1 MATVKPFRA
10 LRPAAAVAAE
20 FASLPYDVMDTTEA
34 REMVAQNP
42 RSFLRVTRAEVDL
55 PPETDPHAPAVYAQA
70 GQKLAE
76 YVADGLLRQDET
88 ACYYVYRQ
96 KMGDFV
102 QTGLAAVCS
111 VAEYEAGIVRRHE
124 LTRPDKEQ
132 DRVDHILATGA
143 QTGPVFLV
151 YRQDPVITAAV
162 AKVTAGEPDY
172 DFVAADGIAHT
183 LWVMDDPAAVAAV
196 EQAFAAKERLYIA
209 DGHHRAAAAARVSRL
224 SGGREAGLFLTVLF
238 PDNEVHILDYNR
250 VIYDWG
256 DLAGVEEFLNRIAAK
271 FIVEPIRAKVANTGK
286 PDRLHMFGMY
296 LDGAWY
302 RLTPKPGSFD
312 HNDKLARLDVNILQN
327 NLLGPILG
335 IADPRIDKRI
345 GFVGGIRGM
354 AELRRLVDS
363 GRAVVAFSLYPTS
376 IGELMAVADAG
387 DIMPPKSTWFEPKL
401 RDGVVIHT
409 LD

>member
-10 LRPAAAVAAE
+10 LRPVAAVAAE
-20 FASLPYDVMDTTEA
+20 FASLPYDVMDTAEA
-34 REMVAQNP
+34 REMVAQKP

-55 PPETDPHAPAVYAQA
+55 PPATDPHAPAVYAQA
-70 GQKLAE
+70 GKKLAE
-76 YVADGLLRQDET
+76 YVADGLLQREET

-96 KMGDFV
+96 KMGEFV
-102 QTGLAAVCS
+102 QTGLAAVCT
-111 VAEYEAGIVRRHE
+111 VAEYEAGIVRKHE

-132 DRVDHILATGA
+132 DRVDHILGTGA

-151 YRQDPVITAAV
+151 YRQDPVIAAEV
-162 AKVTAGEPDY
+162 AKVTAGAPVY
-172 DFVAADGIAHT
+172 DFTAEDGIHHT
-183 LWVMDDPAAVAAV
+183 LWVMEDPTAIAAVA
-196 EQAFAAKERLYIA
+196 QAFAAKERLYIA

-224 SGGREAGLFLTVLF
+224 SAGKQAGSFLTVLF

-256 DLAGVEEFLNRIAAK
+256 GLTTEDFLKRIAAK
-271 FIVEPIRAKVANTGK
+271 FIVEPIRADVANTGK
-286 PDRLHMFGMY
+286 PDRLHTFGMY

-312 HNDKLARLDVNILQN
+312 HNDKLSRLDVNILQN

-335 IADPRIDKRI
+335 IVDPRTDKRI

-354 AELRRLVDS
+354 AELRRMVDS
-363 GRAVVAFSLYPTS
+363 GRAEVAFSLYPTS

-401 RDGVVIHT
+401 RDGIVIHT

>member
-10 LRPAAAVAAE
+10 LRPVAAVAAE
-20 FASLPYDVMDTTEA
+20 FASLPYDVMDTAEA
-34 REMVAQNP
+34 REMAAQKP

-55 PPETDPHAPAVYAQA
+55 PPETDPHALEVYAQA
-70 GQKLAE
+70 GKKLAE
-76 YVADGLLRQDET
+76 YVADGLLQREET

-96 KMGDFV
+96 KMGEFV
-102 QTGLAAVCS
+102 QTGLAAVCN
-111 VAEYEAGIVRRHE
+111 VAEYEAGIVRKHE

-132 DRVDHILATGA
+132 DRVDHILGTGA

-151 YRQDPVITAAV
+151 YRQDPAIAAEV
-162 AKVTAGEPDY
+162 AKVTAGAPVY
-172 DFVAADGIAHT
+172 DFTAEDGIRHT
-183 LWVMDDPAAVAAV
+183 LWVMEDPAAIAAV

-224 SGGREAGLFLTVLF
+224 SAGKQAGSFLTVLF

-256 DLAGVEEFLNRIAAK
+256 GLTDGEFLNRIAAK
-271 FIVEPIRAKVANTGK
+271 FIVEPIRANVATTGK

-312 HNDKLARLDVNILQN
+312 HNDKLASLDVNILQN
-327 NLLGPILG
+327 NLLGPVLG
-335 IADPRIDKRI
+335 IADPRTDKRI

-401 RDGVVIHT
+401 RDGIVIHT

>member
-10 LRPAAAVAAE
+10 LRPVAAVAAE
-20 FASLPYDVMDTTEA
+20 FASLPYDVMDTAEA
-34 REMVAQNP
+34 REMVAQKP

-55 PPETDPHAPAVYAQA
+55 PPATDPHAPAVYAQA
-70 GQKLAE
+70 GKKLAE
-76 YVADGLLRQDET
+76 YVADGLLQREET

-96 KMGDFV
+96 KMGEFV
-102 QTGLAAVCS
+102 QTGLAAVCN
-111 VAEYEAGIVRRHE
+111 VAEYEAGIVRKHE

-132 DRVDHILATGA
+132 DRVDHILGTGA

-151 YRQDPVITAAV
+151 YRRDPVIAAEV
-162 AKVTAGEPDY
+162 AKVTTGEPVY
-172 DFVAADGIAHT
+172 DFTAEDGIRHT
-183 LWVMDDPAAVAAV
+183 LWVMDDPAAIAAV
-196 EQAFAAKERLYIA
+196 AQAFAAKERLYIA

-224 SGGREAGLFLTVLF
+224 SAGKQAGSFLTVLF

-256 DLAGVEEFLNRIAAK
+256 GLTDEEFLNRIAAK
-271 FIVEPIRAKVANTGK
+271 FIVEPIRANVATTGK

-312 HNDKLARLDVNILQN
+312 HNDKLASLDVNILQN

-335 IADPRIDKRI
+335 IADPRTDKRI

-401 RDGVVIHT
+401 RDGIVIHT

>member
-10 LRPAAAVAAE
+10 LRPVAAVAAE
-20 FASLPYDVMDTTEA
+20 FASLPYDVMDTAEA
-34 REMVAQNP
+34 REMVAQKP

-55 PPETDPHAPAVYAQA
+55 LPETDPHTPEVYAQA
-70 GQKLAE
+70 GKKLAE
-76 YVADGLLRQDET
+76 YVADGLLQREET

-96 KMGDFV
+96 KMGEFV
-102 QTGLAAVCS
+102 QTGLAAVCQT
-111 VAEYEAGIVRRHE
+111 AEYEAGIVRKHE

-132 DRVDHILATGA
+132 DRVDHILGTGA

-151 YRQDPVITAAV
+151 YRQDPAIAAEV
-162 AKVTAGEPDY
+162 AKVTAGEPVY
-172 DFVAADGIAHT
+172 DFTAEDGIRHT
-183 LWVMDDPAAVAAV
+183 LWVMDDPAAITAV

-224 SGGREAGLFLTVLF
+224 SAGKQAGSFLTVLF

-250 VIYDWG
+250 VIFDWG
-256 DLAGVEEFLNRIAAK
+256 DLTTEDFLKRIAAK
-271 FIVEPIRAKVANTGK
+271 FIVEPIRANVANTGK
-286 PDRLHMFGMY
+286 PDRLHTFGLY

-312 HNDKLARLDVNILQN
+312 HNDKLASLDVNILQN
-327 NLLGPILG
+327 NLLGPVLG
-335 IADPRIDKRI
+335 IADPRTDKRI

-354 AELRRLVDS
+354 VELRRLVDS

-401 RDGVVIHT
+401 RDGIVIHT

>member
-10 LRPAAAVAAE
+10 LRPVAAVAAE
-20 FASLPYDVMDTTEA
+20 FASLPYDVMDTAEA
-34 REMVAQNP
+34 REMVAQKP

-55 PPETDPHAPAVYAQA
+55 LPETDPHTPEVYAQA
-70 GQKLAE
+70 GKKLAE
-76 YVADGLLRQDET
+76 YVADGLLQREET

-96 KMGDFV
+96 KMGEFV
-102 QTGLAAVCS
+102 QTGLAAVCQT
-111 VAEYEAGIVRRHE
+111 AEYEAGIVRKHE

-132 DRVDHILATGA
+132 DRVDHILGTGA

-151 YRQDPVITAAV
+151 YRQDPAIAAEV
-162 AKVTAGEPDY
+162 AKVTAGEPVY
-172 DFVAADGIAHT
+172 DFTAEDGIRHT
-183 LWVMDDPAAVAAV
+183 LWVMDDPAAITAV

-224 SGGREAGLFLTVLF
+224 SAGKQAGSFLTVLF

-250 VIYDWG
+250 VIFDWG
-256 DLAGVEEFLNRIAAK
+256 GLTTEVFLKRIAAK
-271 FIVEPIRAKVANTGK
+271 FIVEPIRANVANTGK
-286 PDRLHMFGMY
+286 PDRLHTFGLY

-312 HNDKLARLDVNILQN
+312 HNDKLASLDVNILQN
-327 NLLGPILG
+327 NLLGPVLG
-335 IADPRIDKRI
+335 IADPRTDKRI

-354 AELRRLVDS
+354 VELRRLVDS

-401 RDGVVIHT
+401 RDGIVIHT

>member
-10 LRPAAAVAAE
+10 LRPVAAVAAE
-20 FASLPYDVMDTTEA
+20 FASLPYDVMDTAEA
-34 REMVAQNP
+34 REMVAQKP

-70 GQKLAE
+70 GKKLAE
-76 YVADGLLRQDET
+76 YVADGLLQREET

-96 KMGDFV
+96 KMGEFV
-102 QTGLAAVCS
+102 QTGLAAVCT
-111 VAEYEAGIVRRHE
+111 VAEYEAGIVRKHE

-132 DRVDHILATGA
+132 DRVDHILGTGA

-151 YRQDPVITAAV
+151 YRQDPVIAAEV
-162 AKVTAGEPDY
+162 AKVTAGAPVY
-172 DFVAADGIAHT
+172 DFTAEDGIHHT
-183 LWVMDDPAAVAAV
+183 LWVMEDPTAIAAVA
-196 EQAFAAKERLYIA
+196 QAFAAKERLYIA

-224 SGGREAGLFLTVLF
+224 SAGKQAGSFLTVLF

-250 VIYDWG
+250 VIFDWG
-256 DLAGVEEFLNRIAAK
+256 GLTTEDFLKRIAAK
-271 FIVEPIRAKVANTGK
+271 FIVEPIRANVANTGK
-286 PDRLHMFGMY
+286 PDRLHTFGLY

-312 HNDKLARLDVNILQN
+312 HNDKLASLDVNILQN
-327 NLLGPILG
+327 NLLGPVLG
-335 IADPRIDKRI
+335 IADPRTDKRI

-354 AELRRLVDS
+354 VELRRLVDS

-401 RDGVVIHT
+401 RDGIVIHT

>member
-10 LRPAAAVAAE
+10 LRPVAAVAAE
-20 FASLPYDVMDTTEA
+20 FASLPYDVMDTAEA
-34 REMVAQNP
+34 REMTAQKP

-55 PPETDPHAPAVYAQA
+55 PPETDPHAPEVYAQA
-70 GQKLAE
+70 GKKLAE
-76 YVADGLLRQDET
+76 YVADGLLQREET

-96 KMGDFV
+96 KMGEFV
-102 QTGLAAVCS
+102 QTGLAAVCQT
-111 VAEYEAGIVRRHE
+111 AEYEAGIVRKHE

-132 DRVDHILATGA
+132 DRVDHILGTGA

-151 YRQDPVITAAV
+151 YRQDPVIAAEV
-162 AKVTAGEPDY
+162 AKVTAGEPVY
-172 DFVAADGIAHT
+172 DFTAEDGIRHT
-183 LWVMDDPAAVAAV
+183 LWVMDDPAATAAV

-224 SGGREAGLFLTVLF
+224 SAGKQAGSFLTVLF

-250 VIYDWG
+250 VVYDWG
-256 DLAGVEEFLNRIAAK
+256 GLNAEEFLNRIAMK
-271 FIVEPIRAKVANTGK
+271 FIVEPIRANVATTGK

-312 HNDKLARLDVNILQN
+312 HNDKLASLDVNILQN

-335 IADPRIDKRI
+335 IADPRTDKRI

-401 RDGVVIHT
+401 RDGIVIHT

>member
-10 LRPAAAVAAE
+10 LRPVAAVAAE
-20 FASLPYDVMDTTEA
+20 FASLPYDVMDTAEA
-34 REMVAQNP
+34 REMVAQKP

-55 PPETDPHAPAVYAQA
+55 PPATDPHAPEVYAQA
-70 GQKLAE
+70 GKKLAE
-76 YVADGLLRQDET
+76 YVADSLLQREET

-96 KMGDFV
+96 KMGEFV
-102 QTGLAAVCS
+102 QTGLAAVCN
-111 VAEYEAGIVRRHE
+111 VAEYEAGIVRKHE

-132 DRVDHILATGA
+132 DRVDHILGTGA

-151 YRQDPVITAAV
+151 YRRDPVIAAEV
-162 AKVTAGEPDY
+162 AKVTTGEPVY
-172 DFVAADGIAHT
+172 DFTAEDGIRHT
-183 LWVMDDPAAVAAV
+183 LWVMDDPAAIAAV

-224 SGGREAGLFLTVLF
+224 SAGKQAGSFLTVLF

-256 DLAGVEEFLNRIAAK
+256 GLTDEEFLNRIAAK
-271 FIVEPIRAKVANTGK
+271 FIVEPIRANVATTGK

-312 HNDKLARLDVNILQN
+312 HNDKLASLDVNILQN

-335 IADPRIDKRI
+335 IADPRTDKRI

-401 RDGVVIHT
+401 RDGIVIHT

>member
-10 LRPAAAVAAE
+10 LRPVAAVAAE
-20 FASLPYDVMDTTEA
+20 FASLPYDVMDTAEA
-34 REMVAQNP
+34 REMVAQKP

-55 PPETDPHAPAVYAQA
+55 LPETDPHTPEVYAQA
-70 GQKLAE
+70 GKKLAE
-76 YVADGLLRQDET
+76 YVADGLLQREET

-96 KMGDFV
+96 KMGEFV
-102 QTGLAAVCS
+102 QTGLAAVCQT
-111 VAEYEAGIVRRHE
+111 AEYEAGIVRKHE

-132 DRVDHILATGA
+132 DRVDHILGTGA

-151 YRQDPVITAAV
+151 YRQDPAIAAEV
-162 AKVTAGEPDY
+162 AKVTAGEPVY
-172 DFVAADGIAHT
+172 DFTAEDGIRHT
-183 LWVMDDPAAVAAV
+183 LWVMDDPAAITAV

-224 SGGREAGLFLTVLF
+224 SAGKQAGSFLTVLF

-250 VIYDWG
+250 VIFDWG
-256 DLAGVEEFLNRIAAK
+256 GLTTEDFLKRIAAK
-271 FIVEPIRAKVANTGK
+271 FIVEPIRANVANTGK
-286 PDRLHMFGMY
+286 PDRLHTFGLY

-312 HNDKLARLDVNILQN
+312 HNDKLASLDVNILQN
-327 NLLGPILG
+327 NLLGPVLG
-335 IADPRIDKRI
+335 IADPRTDKRI
-345 GFVGGIRGM
+345 GVVGGIRGM
-354 AELRRLVDS
+354 VELRRLVDS

-401 RDGVVIHT
+401 RDGIVIHT

>member
-10 LRPAAAVAAE
+10 LRPVAAVAAE
-20 FASLPYDVMDTTEA
+20 FASLPYDVMDTAEA
-34 REMVAQNP
+34 REMVAQKP

-55 PPETDPHAPAVYAQA
+55 PPETDPHAPAVYVQA
-70 GQKLAE
+70 GKKLAE
-76 YVADGLLRQDET
+76 YVADGLLQREET

-96 KMGDFV
+96 KMGEFV
-102 QTGLAAVCS
+102 QTGLAAVCQT
-111 VAEYEAGIVRRHE
+111 AEYEAGIVRKHE

-132 DRVDHILATGA
+132 DRVDHILGTGA

-151 YRQDPVITAAV
+151 YRQDPAIAAEV
-162 AKVTAGEPDY
+162 AKVTAGEPVY
-172 DFVAADGIAHT
+172 DFTAEDGIRHT
-183 LWVMDDPAAVAAV
+183 LWVMDDSAAIAAV

-224 SGGREAGLFLTVLF
+224 SAGKQAGSFLTVLF

-256 DLAGVEEFLNRIAAK
+256 GLTTEDFLKRIAAK
-271 FIVEPIRAKVANTGK
+271 FIVEPIRADVANTGK
-286 PDRLHMFGMY
+286 PDRLHTFGMY

-312 HNDKLARLDVNILQN
+312 HNDKLSRLDVNILQN

-335 IADPRIDKRI
+335 IVDPRTDKRI

-354 AELRRLVDS
+354 AELRRMVDS
-363 GRAVVAFSLYPTS
+363 GRAEVAFSLYPTS

-401 RDGVVIHT
+401 RDGIVIHT

>member
-10 LRPAAAVAAE
+10 LRPVAAVAAE
-20 FASLPYDVMDTTEA
+20 FASLPYDVMDTAEA
-34 REMVAQNP
+34 REMVAQKP

-55 PPETDPHAPAVYAQA
+55 PPETDPHAPEVYAQA
-70 GQKLAE
+70 GKKLAE
-76 YVADGLLRQDET
+76 YVADGLLQREET

-96 KMGDFV
+96 KMGEFV
-102 QTGLAAVCS
+102 QTGLAAVCN
-111 VAEYEAGIVRRHE
+111 VAEYEAGIVRKHE

-132 DRVDHILATGA
+132 DRVDHILGTGA

-151 YRQDPVITAAV
+151 YRQDPVIAAEV
-162 AKVTAGEPDY
+162 AKVTAGAPVY
-172 DFVAADGIAHT
+172 DFTAEDGIHHT
-183 LWVMDDPAAVAAV
+183 LWVMEDPTAIAAVA
-196 EQAFAAKERLYIA
+196 QAFAAKERLYIA

-224 SGGREAGLFLTVLF
+224 SAGKQAGSFLTVLF

-256 DLAGVEEFLNRIAAK
+256 GLTTEDFLKRIAAK
-271 FIVEPIRAKVANTGK
+271 FIVEPIRADVANTGK
-286 PDRLHMFGMY
+286 PDRLHTFGMY

-312 HNDKLARLDVNILQN
+312 HNDKLSRLDVNILQN

-335 IADPRIDKRI
+335 IVDPRTDKRI

-354 AELRRLVDS
+354 AELRRMVDS
-363 GRAVVAFSLYPTS
+363 GRAEVAFSLYPTS

-401 RDGVVIHT
+401 RDGIVIHT

>member
-10 LRPAAAVAAE
+10 LRPVAAVAAE
-20 FASLPYDVMDTTEA
+20 FASLPYDVMDTAEA
-34 REMVAQNP
+34 REMVAQKP

-55 PPETDPHAPAVYAQA
+55 LPETDPHTPEVYAQA
-70 GQKLAE
+70 GKKLAE
-76 YVADGLLRQDET
+76 YVADSLLQREET

-96 KMGDFV
+96 KMGEFV
-102 QTGLAAVCS
+102 QTGLAAVCQT
-111 VAEYEAGIVRRHE
+111 AEYEAGIVRKHE

-132 DRVDHILATGA
+132 DRVDHILGTGA

-151 YRQDPVITAAV
+151 YRQDPAIAAEV
-162 AKVTAGEPDY
+162 AKVTAGEPVY
-172 DFVAADGIAHT
+172 DFTAEDGIRHT
-183 LWVMDDPAAVAAV
+183 LWVMDDPAAITAV

-224 SGGREAGLFLTVLF
+224 SAGKQAGSFLTVLF

-250 VIYDWG
+250 VIFDWG
-256 DLAGVEEFLNRIAAK
+256 GLTTEDFLKRIAAK
-271 FIVEPIRAKVANTGK
+271 FIVEPIRANVANTGK
-286 PDRLHMFGMY
+286 PDRLHTFGLY

-312 HNDKLARLDVNILQN
+312 HNDKLASLDVNILQN
-327 NLLGPILG
+327 NLLGPVLG
-335 IADPRIDKRI
+335 IADPRTDKRI

-354 AELRRLVDS
+354 VELRRLVDS

-401 RDGVVIHT
+401 RDGIVIHT

>member
-10 LRPAAAVAAE
+10 LRPVAAVAAE
-20 FASLPYDVMDTTEA
+20 FASLPYDVMDTAEA
-34 REMVAQNP
+34 REMVAQKP

-55 PPETDPHAPAVYAQA
+55 PPATDPHAPAVYAQA
-70 GQKLAE
+70 GKKLAE
-76 YVADGLLRQDET
+76 YVADGLLQREET

-96 KMGDFV
+96 KMGEFV
-102 QTGLAAVCS
+102 QTGLAAVCT
-111 VAEYEAGIVRRHE
+111 VAEYEAGIVRKHE

-132 DRVDHILATGA
+132 DRVDHILGTGA

-151 YRQDPVITAAV
+151 YRQDQVIAAEV
-162 AKVTAGEPDY
+162 AKVTAGAPVY
-172 DFVAADGIAHT
+172 DFTADDGIHHT
-183 LWVMDDPAAVAAV
+183 LWVMEDPTAIAAVA
-196 EQAFAAKERLYIA
+196 QAFAAKERLYIA

-224 SGGREAGLFLTVLF
+224 SAGKQAGSFLTVLF

-256 DLAGVEEFLNRIAAK
+256 GLTTEDFLKRIAAK
-271 FIVEPIRAKVANTGK
+271 FIVEPIRADVANTGK
-286 PDRLHMFGMY
+286 PDRLHTFGMY

-312 HNDKLARLDVNILQN
+312 HNDKLSRLDVNILQN

-335 IADPRIDKRI
+335 IVDPRTDKRI

-354 AELRRLVDS
+354 AELRRMVDS
-363 GRAVVAFSLYPTS
+363 GRAEVAFSLYPTS

-401 RDGVVIHT
+401 RDGIVIHT

>member
-1 MATVKPFRA
+1 
-10 LRPAAAVAAE
+10 
-20 FASLPYDVMDTTEA
+20 
-34 REMVAQNP
+34 MVTQNP

-102 QTGLAAVCS
+102 QTGLAAVCN
-111 VAEYEAGIVRRHE
+111 VAEYEAGIVRKHE

-162 AKVTAGEPDY
+162 AKATAGEPDY
-172 DFVAADGIAHT
+172 DFVAADGIVHT

-224 SGGREAGLFLTVLF
+224 SGRREAG
-238 PDNEVHILDYNR
+238 
-250 VIYDWG
+250 
-256 DLAGVEEFLNRIAAK
+256 
-271 FIVEPIRAKVANTGK
+271 
-286 PDRLHMFGMY
+286 
-296 LDGAWY
+296 
-302 RLTPKPGSFD
+302 
-312 HNDKLARLDVNILQN
+312 
-327 NLLGPILG
+327 
-335 IADPRIDKRI
+335 
-345 GFVGGIRGM
+345 
-354 AELRRLVDS
+354 
-363 GRAVVAFSLYPTS
+363 
-376 IGELMAVADAG
+376 
-387 DIMPPKSTWFEPKL
+387 
-401 RDGVVIHT
+401 
-409 LD
+409 